1 MLQNILAGRLTFYQY
16 RLSGNT
22 SVLDTYTIE
31 EYIYHVD
38 ELINAL
44 EQGLKQ
50 GALTTSFCDEMMK
63 NYKEIWIKL
72 IDLHTQSISYL

>member
-1 MLQNILAGRLTFYQY
+1 MLQNILEECLFLYQY
-16 RLSGNT
+16 RLSGDK
-22 SVLDTYTIE
+22 SVLLTDTIE